1 MLSRTITSQAFKTV
15 STRSFSTG
23 RVVFAEKSGFND
35 KERAEENVYVKK
47 HEAEQLKALKEQL
60 AKQKETIDKL
70 SDEIKS
76 FKK

>member
-1 MLSRTITSQAFKTV
+1 M
-15 STRSFSTG
+15 
-23 RVVFAEKSGFND
+23 FAEKSGFND